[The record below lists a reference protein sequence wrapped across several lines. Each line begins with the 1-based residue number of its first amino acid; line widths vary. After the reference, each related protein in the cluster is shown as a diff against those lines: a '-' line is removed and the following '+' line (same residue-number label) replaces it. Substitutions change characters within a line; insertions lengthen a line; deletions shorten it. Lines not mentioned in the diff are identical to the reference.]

1 MWKLFQN
8 KNDINEKNVIGFISF
23 TIMVLFAIT
32 DLVTGIAFMGY
43 VGDGEL
49 VINDTI
55 YNSFVL
61 VTLGCFGIS
70 AFEKIK
76 TKEQKVK
83 EGILE
88 QRKKVLV

>member
-1 MWKLFQN
+1 MWKLFKD

-23 TIMVLFAIT
+23 AIMVLFAIT
-32 DLVTGIAFMGY
+32 DLITGMVFMGY
-43 VGDGEL
+43 EGGGEF

-70 AFEKIK
+70 AFEKVK
-76 TKEQKVK
+76 TK
-83 EGILE
+83 
-88 QRKKVLV
+88 

>member
-1 MWKLFQN
+1 MWKLFKD
-8 KNDINEKNVIGFISF
+8 KNDINEKNVVGFISF

-32 DLVTGIAFMGY
+32 DLITGIAFMGY

-70 AFEKIK
+70 AFEKVK
-76 TKEQKVK
+76 TK
-83 EGILE
+83 
-88 QRKKVLV
+88 